1 MYKVRA
7 WSHTEKIHYQKD
19 KKKRQQYQMNEKRN
33 KTYNEIT
40 THVPVETK
48 SAYTLL
54 QEIHNIKWNN
64 IDNMKIKA
72 CANL

>member
-1 MYKVRA
+1 
-7 WSHTEKIHYQKD
+7 
-19 KKKRQQYQMNEKRN
+19 
-33 KTYNEIT
+33 
-40 THVPVETK
+40 VPVETK